1 MLEAI
6 DFVVQLFFFI
16 ALSGLTILF
25 VLALM
30 MLVKYVWALMKCD
43 LKDL

>member
-6 DFVVQLFFFI
+6 DFVSQLLCFI

-30 MLVKYVWALMKCD
+30 MLVKYVYALIKCD

>member
-6 DFVVQLFFFI
+6 DFVAQLFFFI